1 MLYIGIVLDRDL
13 FSAEI
18 RDNSS
23 REFCFQTW
31 KIVNLSFK
39 MNLKSLPAVCALLL
53 MLNLSKLLVAGVA

>member
-1 MLYIGIVLDRDL
+1 MLYIGIVLERDL

-39 MNLKSLPAVCALLL
+39 MK
-53 MLNLSKLLVAGVA
+53 